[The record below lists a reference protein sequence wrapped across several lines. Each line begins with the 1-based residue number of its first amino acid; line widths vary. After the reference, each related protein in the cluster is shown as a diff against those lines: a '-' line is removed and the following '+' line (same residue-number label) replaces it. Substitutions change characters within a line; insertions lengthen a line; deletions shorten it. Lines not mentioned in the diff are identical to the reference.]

1 MAGYEVNVGADLLP
15 GLLGSQD
22 GLAKLVETVLNQIL
36 QAQVSEALGAQR
48 HERSEERAGY
58 RNGTRP
64 RTLYTRVGPV
74 TLLVPQTR
82 DGEFST
88 DIFARYQRSEQAFVL
103 ALMEMVVKGVSTRKV
118 SAITE
123 ELCGASFSK
132 STVSA
137 LCAGLQPR
145 VEAFN
150 ERRLD
155 GEFPFVLVDA
165 LFIKSRDGERVVMRA
180 ALVVSGID
188 TTGNR
193 QILGVRIGNTE
204 SYTTW
209 EETFRWLTE
218 RGLKGVQYVIS
229 DDHGGLTKAVAK
241 HFQNASWQRC
251 QVHLM
256 RNVLGHCS
264 TRVRTEVAA
273 AAKLVFHA
281 PDRIEAKR
289 RLDEFAHAF
298 AKTAAKSVACLQAG
312 FEDAMTVME
321 LPEKYRKRLRST
333 NMQERLN
340 EEIRRRERVIRI
352 FPNDASALRLI
363 GALLAEQNEVWQE
376 RRYLDMD
383 QFNEWKLTR
392 PAKSEA
398 HEDIPLAAEEQ
409 QKYTN

>member
-1 MAGYEVNVGADLLP
+1 MAAYEVSVGADLLP

-22 GLAKLVETVLNQIL
+22 GLAKLVETVLNQVL
-36 QAQVSEALGAQR
+36 QAQVSESLGAQR

-58 RNGTRP
+58 RNGTRA

-82 DGEFST
+82 DGGFST
-88 DIFARYQRSEQAFVL
+88 EIFARYQRSEQAFVL

-145 VEAFN
+145 VDAFN
-150 ERRLD
+150 ERRLE

-180 ALVVSGID
+180 ALVVSGVD
-188 TTGNR
+188 AVGNR
-193 QILGVRIGNTE
+193 QILGVRIGDTE
-204 SYTTW
+204 SFATW
-209 EETFRWLTE
+209 DETFRWLID
-218 RGLKGVQYVIS
+218 RGLKGVHYVIS

-256 RNVLGHCS
+256 RNVLGSCS
-264 TRVRTEVAA
+264 SRVRAEVAA
-273 AAKLVFHA
+273 AAKLIFNA
-281 PDRIEAKR
+281 PDREEAQR
-289 RLDEFAHAF
+289 RLVEFSERF
-298 AKTAAKSVACLQAG
+298 EKTAAKSVACLQAG
-312 FEDAMTVME
+312 FEDAMTVLE

-363 GALLAEQNEVWQE
+363 GALLAEHHETWQE

-383 QFNEWKLTR
+383 QFNDWKAARASQNT
-392 PAKSEA
+392 PNQA
-398 HEDIPLAAEEQ
+398 IPLAA
-409 QKYTN
+409 